1 MELILVCNL
10 LITDNIKMLHN
21 LDISI
26 SVSMVILYNT
36 TYQVEVKVILE
47 PRSTYNTIVSMDY
60 KVRILITRKLLEI

>member
-26 SVSMVILYNT
+26 SVSIVILYDT
-36 TYQVEVKVILE
+36 TNQVEVKVILE